1 MALVCLSTTWIL
13 IALMFYQ
20 SYWAIKKSRQ
30 YLVRLHSIPYSRCVF
45 CTGDYRLKCAVHP
58 FSALTDSAI
67 DCLDF
72 ESRSSTKT
80 SNEVSEYVP
89 F

>member
-1 MALVCLSTTWIL
+1 MTLICLSTAWII

-20 SYWAIKKSRQ
+20 SYWTIKEGRR
-30 YLVRLHSIPYSRCVF
+30 YLVRLHSIPCSRCIF
-45 CTGDYRLKCAVHP
+45 CTGDYRLKCTVHP

-72 ESRSSTKT
+72 ESRSSTKI